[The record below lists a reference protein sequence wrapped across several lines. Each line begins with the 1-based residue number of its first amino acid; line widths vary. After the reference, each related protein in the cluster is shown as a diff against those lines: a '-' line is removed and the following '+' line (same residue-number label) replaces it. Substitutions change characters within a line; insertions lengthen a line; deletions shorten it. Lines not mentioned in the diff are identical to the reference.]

1 MDNETRVLRSKR
13 LELHYGLLASEKPEL
28 QNVWDS
34 YVIFL
39 ELKIVFKNNSKV
51 KDM

>member
-1 MDNETRVLRSKR
+1 MDDVTHVLRSKR
-13 LELHYGLLASEKPEL
+13 LELLYGLLASEKPEL

-39 ELKIVFKNNSKV
+39 ELRVFLETNKI
-51 KDM
+51 